1 MKMDKKA
8 KIKMV
13 KEHIEEF
20 VTLKELEEK
29 YGVGIDHI
37 KYMIALYRKHGEKSF
52 SDEIRKYTRE
62 TKLEQV
68 KISKLGY
75 YINEALLGKRNGYLR
90 NDTLGKKNDTLTKI
104 YFMEKLKI
112 YFY

>member
-29 YGVGIDHI
+29 TFIPKKI
-37 KYMIALYRKHGEKSF
+37 KY
-52 SDEIRKYTRE
+52 
-62 TKLEQV
+62 
-68 KISKLGY
+68 
-75 YINEALLGKRNGYLR
+75 
-90 NDTLGKKNDTLTKI
+90 
-104 YFMEKLKI
+104 
-112 YFY
+112 

>member
-52 SDEIRKYTRE
+52 SEMPVGIIVFNEEKMIEWANSYA
-62 TKLEQV
+62 K
-68 KISKLGY
+68 KIFLQEKAY
-75 YINEALLGKRNGYLR
+75 EKTYPLLRQIQAVR
-90 NDTLGKKNDTLTKI
+90 
-104 YFMEKLKI
+104 
-112 YFY
+112 

>member
-29 YGVGIDHI
+29 YGVGIFTR
-37 KYMIALYRKHGEKSF
+37 RKAFE
-52 SDEIRKYTRE
+52 
-62 TKLEQV
+62 
-68 KISKLGY
+68 
-75 YINEALLGKRNGYLR
+75 EALC
-90 NDTLGKKNDTLTKI
+90 TP
-104 YFMEKLKI
+104 LKI
-112 YFY
+112 IINLSYFEPILVGDKVL

>member
-62 TKLEQV
+62 TKLAAIKRVYQLMNQLKNLENSRFNIIVNKLMQLYGV
-68 KISKLGY
+68 WDISDFL
-75 YINEALLGKRNGYLR
+75 N
-90 NDTLGKKNDTLTKI
+90 
-104 YFMEKLKI
+104 
-112 YFY
+112 